1 MIPIR
6 DENPTN
12 SRAIL
17 TIILIILNIFFYL
30 ASGSSSYRKYTY
42 YKYGVI
48 PRLLLT
54 CGDEQQYQKVWR
66 AMKQQKPPSLHS
78 FKSYNEFNA
87 ARGEWQRTMR
97 IFQALE
103 NEDGKLAH
111 RRELLTIFTS
121 LFLHGGWLHLFSN
134 MLFLWV
140 FGKNI
145 EDATG
150 RLRFIIFY
158 FCCGVIATLVHVA
171 VSPQSVV
178 PLIGASGAI
187 AGVLGA
193 YLLLYPRAE
202 ITTLVPI
209 PPFILPIE
217 LPAYAFLGYWI
228 VLQFISGLPSLGR
241 LGGGVAWF
249 AHIGGFFTGLLLIVL
264 FKRREVKYFQ
274 RGLPEEIEEKEKP
287 ASDEED
293 EKEEES

>member
-6 DENPTN
+6 AENSTN
-12 SRAIL
+12 SRAYL
-17 TIILIILNIFFYL
+17 TIVLIALNVFFYL
-30 ASGSSSYRKYTY
+30 SSGSQSYKTYTY

-54 CGDEQQYQKVWR
+54 CGDEEQYQKVWQ
-66 AMKQQKPPSLHS
+66 AMKQPPAPNN
-78 FKSYNEFNA
+78 FKSYRQFNA
-87 ARGEWQRTMR
+87 ALVEWQRTIR
-97 IFQALE
+97 IFEALE
-103 NEDGKLAH
+103 KDGKLVY
-111 RRELLTIFTS
+111 RNELLTLLTS
-121 LFLHGGWLHLFSN
+121 LFLHGGLLHLLSN

-140 FGKNI
+140 FGNNI

-150 RLRFIIFY
+150 RWRFIIFY
-158 FCCGVIATLVHVA
+158 FCCGVVATLVHVA
-171 VSPQSVV
+171 VSPRSDM

-228 VLQFISGLPSLGR
+228 FLQFISGLPSRGR
-241 LGGGVAWF
+241 IGGGVAWF
-249 AHIGGFFTGLLLIVL
+249 AHIGGFFTGLLLIVI

-274 RGLPEEIEEKEKP
+274 RSLPGPVEEKEKLT
-287 ASDEED
+287 SDEEQED
-293 EKEEES
+293 S

>member
-12 SRAIL
+12 SRAFL
-17 TIILIILNIFFYL
+17 TIALIVLNVFFYL
-30 ASGSSSYRKYTY
+30 GSRNNDYRAYTY
-42 YKYGVI
+42 YKFGVI

-54 CGDEQQYQKVWR
+54 CGDEEQYQKIWQV
-66 AMKQQKPPSLHS
+66 MKQQQPPSPNGFTS
-78 FKSYNEFNA
+78 KRDYYA
-87 ARGEWQRTMR
+87 AYREWQLRLR
-97 IFQALE
+97 IFQELE
-103 NEDGKLAH
+103 DNGKLAH
-111 RRELLTIFTS
+111 RNELLTIFTS
-121 LFLHGGWLHLFSN
+121 LFLHGGLLHLLSN

-150 RLRFIIFY
+150 RLRFILFY
-158 FCCGVIATLVHVA
+158 FICGVIATLVHVA
-171 VSPQSVV
+171 VSPRSMV

-228 VLQFISGLPSLGR
+228 FLQFISGLPSLGR
-241 LGGGVAWF
+241 IDSGGVAWF

-274 RGLPEEIEEKEKP
+274 RGLPEEVEEEEKP
-287 ASDEED
+287 APDEEED
-293 EKEEES
+293 DS